1 MQFVSQCNN
10 FTRQKAG
17 GWKPAP
23 SIPKVIGQSCLMC
36 VTRGTCLGSC
46 CLGDKGRYFYQ
57 IIFFNFL
64 HFYVLVLPKV
74 NRKPADQE
82 ITFELKS
89 ATIPGLQA
97 SLVNG
102 GRISN
107 RKKSRHSRLVLC
119 QKQC

>member
-1 MQFVSQCNN
+1 MSLEEPVLVVVVWV
-10 FTRQKAG
+10 T
-17 GWKPAP
+17 
-23 SIPKVIGQSCLMC
+23 KVGISN
-36 VTRGTCLGSC
+36 
-46 CLGDKGRYFYQ
+46 K

-64 HFYVLVLPKV
+64 HFYVSVLPKV

>member
-1 MQFVSQCNN
+1 MSLEEPVLGVVVWV
-10 FTRQKAG
+10 T
-17 GWKPAP
+17 
-23 SIPKVIGQSCLMC
+23 KVGISN
-36 VTRGTCLGSC
+36 
-46 CLGDKGRYFYQ
+46 K

-64 HFYVLVLPKV
+64 HFYVSVLPKV

-82 ITFELKS
+82 ITSELKS

>member
-17 GWKPAP
+17 GLKPAP

-64 HFYVLVLPKV
+64 HFYVSVLPKV

-107 RKKSRHSRLVLC
+107 RKKYGHSRLVFC
-119 QKQC
+119 Q